1 MVGFTHWRHLVGFET
16 RQRTVF
22 DVAHGAP
29 VLGGL
34 FLANQAG
41 HFGYFRHD
49 TLVNYRD
56 LYHSPVGW
64 CQDVDEGQKSED
76 SRRLKNRRILQ
87 RKWYLVLSGE
97 ECGRLLGKF
106 FGPSTELRLSSLEV
120 CQHFDGAL

>member
-49 TLVNYRD
+49 TLVNYRR
-56 LYHSPVGW
+56 LVPVAGW
-64 CQDVDEGQKSED
+64 WMVVDEG
-76 SRRLKNRRILQ
+76 LKGAKNLRTLN
-87 RKWYLVLSGE
+87 
-97 ECGRLLGKF
+97 LLR
-106 FGPSTELRLSSLEV
+106 THRTR
-120 CQHFDGAL
+120 

>member
-56 LYHSPVGW
+56 LYQSLGGVRMVG
-64 CQDVDEGQKSED
+64 
-76 SRRLKNRRILQ
+76 
-87 RKWYLVLSGE
+87 
-97 ECGRLLGKF
+97 
-106 FGPSTELRLSSLEV
+106 
-120 CQHFDGAL
+120 

>member
-49 TLVNYRD
+49 TLANYRD
-56 LYHSPVGW
+56 LYH
-64 CQDVDEGQKSED
+64 KSLGGVRWWLTRGKK
-76 SRRLKNRRILQ
+76 SSNLRT
-87 RKWYLVLSGE
+87 LV
-97 ECGRLLGKF
+97 
-106 FGPSTELRLSSLEV
+106 
-120 CQHFDGAL
+120 